1 MSSRNCDDSTA
12 GVCHGG
18 RPDLTLGLEDY
29 VMILIPAACLL
40 FMAPLRLRRTW
51 GRSRKVVSPTALWWA
66 KTISSTSFVGLSLA
80 VLIRG
85 CTRPHAPSAEIPAEV
100 FSFLA
105 SLAAAVLSQWEH
117 IRSIR
122 PSALLQLYLMVAL
135 VVQAVHLRS
144 LWLRND
150 DITMRGLGIGQIVA
164 CAIFLAVESVSKE
177 SILLQRQ
184 KRSPQD
190 TNDMFSQRLFW
201 WLNNMFK
208 RGYTSVLAP
217 NDLDKMDEDL
227 SSTDPQR
234 RFRLEW
240 RRHTTKNPKVSML
253 RVILSAI
260 GYDMMFPVIPRLL
273 LLAIQFSQPYLI
285 MRFVDYIDNPE
296 KGGTEEGILL
306 VLATAIVYVAIATF
320 QSWYWQ
326 AVVRFQ
332 TKLRGC
338 LISQIHDKALRSR
351 VDTNSNPLM
360 LMNVDVEKTLVGIR
374 PIHEFWAC
382 GVSIVIALGLLY
394 DQVGL
399 PFLAPLIL
407 LVVFI
412 TIASTNGKKIAP
424 KIKIWLAT
432 TQDRV
437 SYITSVIGSMKN
449 IKLLGIG
456 PSVLDKGNKL
466 REREVR
472 AQRAIRMSSMI
483 NLIISLTNFQAATL
497 AMYGAFAIKTHFIG
511 TPLTNSTLFT
521 SLAVLKLFTNPLLMT
536 IQYLPS
542 LLQVFSALARIQEYL
557 VTEDHTD
564 QRAIDSEAMA
574 HGRNTK
580 TGVSVSELND
590 IAQIRGLSCG
600 YSEDNTVLDNIELSL
615 PRDKLNMVVGSVG
628 SGKSTLLKALLG
640 EVTINSGSIV
650 VTDDEIAYCSQ
661 NPWLWNGSIRE
672 NIIGADI
679 PDDVWLTKVC
689 WACGLDRDFQELPD
703 GIDTL
708 VGNDGTALS
717 GGQKNR
723 ISLARAVYSRRPL
736 VLLDDV
742 LSGLDTRTE
751 RLVFNRVLGPQGIL
765 RKMRSTVVLA
775 THAIGWLRYAHSVL
789 VVEHGKLVYKG
800 DPENAPAT
808 FIRKHAEVPQHEAD
822 EEDIENTS
830 PAEIPIKT
838 SRSSSVSSSTAKTQS
853 NWQLYKTYFKSFG
866 LLGFSSFTLLIIGF
880 SVLQCVQQLVL
891 KWWAGAE
898 VTSPSGLGKWVG
910 ILGAITVVF
919 LAVVFLTLYVGF
931 IYMFPRSSL
940 YLHVKQFSALVKI
953 RYSAWGGKET
963 GSIANRFS
971 QDIAI
976 IDMQLGNALLNV
988 MAGTTDVIAMTS
1000 IIIVATPFIAATL
1013 PVLALVFWVIQ
1024 NIYLRTG
1031 KQLRIMDLEAKA
1043 PLCTHFLETV
1053 TGVATIKSFGWA
1065 KAYREK
1071 NERLLENSQTPY
1083 YLLESVQNWLSLVLN
1098 LVVAGLATVTMAIVV
1113 KMRSSRDGGYVALAL
1128 INIMDIGPILEM
1140 LVVAWTQLETSMGA
1154 IARMKEFIESTPEE
1168 EQGKTTP
1175 PADWMTKGD
1184 ISITNLEASY
1194 SDTAPSTIKNIN
1206 LEIQHG
1212 QKIAICGRTGSGK
1225 SSLASAVFGLLH
1237 ISSGT
1242 LKVDGV
1248 DITTVSQE
1256 LLRSKM
1262 IALPQDPYFTSGTVR
1277 ENLSLRATDTNRSD
1291 AEMLAALSR
1300 VGLLAKF
1307 EALAQAEGSTWLTP
1321 LDVALNPDDMLTKG
1335 QTQLFAMARA
1345 MLSSGSIVL
1354 VDEATSGLDHETE
1367 AVVQELLRKEFVG
1380 KTVIA
1385 IAHHL
1390 QTIVDFDVVVVLD
1403 GGKIAEVG
1411 VPGELM
1417 ERQGSLFGELLRAAS

>member
-1 MSSRNCDDSTA
+1 
-12 GVCHGG
+12 
-18 RPDLTLGLEDY
+18 
-29 VMILIPAACLL
+29 
-40 FMAPLRLRRTW
+40 
-51 GRSRKVVSPTALWWA
+51 
-66 KTISSTSFVGLSLA
+66 
-80 VLIRG
+80 
-85 CTRPHAPSAEIPAEV
+85 
-100 FSFLA
+100 
-105 SLAAAVLSQWEH
+105 
-117 IRSIR
+117 
-122 PSALLQLYLMVAL
+122 MVAL

-144 LWLRND
+144 IWLRNED
-150 DITMRGLGIGQIVA
+150 TIMRGLGIGQIVA

-190 TNDMFSQRLFW
+190 TNDVFSQRLFW

-240 RRHTTKNPKVSML
+240 RKYTTKNPKVNML
-253 RVILSAI
+253 RIIFSAI

-273 LLAIQFSQPYLI
+273 MLAIQFSQPYLI
-285 MRFVDYIDNPE
+285 LRFVDYVDNPE
-296 KGGTEEGILL
+296 EGGTEEGVLL
-306 VLATAIVYVAIATF
+306 VIATATVYVAIATF

-351 VDTNSNPLM
+351 ADTDSNPLM

-374 PIHEFWAC
+374 PMHEFWAC

-394 DQVGL
+394 SQVGL
-399 PFLAPLIL
+399 PFLAPLVL

-412 TIASTNGKKIAP
+412 TICSTNGKKIGP
-424 KIKIWLAT
+424 KTKLWLAA
-432 TQDRV
+432 TQERV

-449 IKLLGIG
+449 IKLLGIA

-466 REREVR
+466 REKEVR
-472 AQRAIRMSSMI
+472 AQRAIRMAAMI
-483 NLIISLTNFQAATL
+483 NLVISLVNFQAATL
-497 AMYGAFAIKTHFIG
+497 FMYGAFAIKTHFTG

-542 LLQVFSALARIQEYL
+542 LLQVFAALARIQEYL

-564 QRAIDSEAMA
+564 QRTVDSEAIA

-580 TGVSVSELND
+580 TGISVSEMND
-590 IAQIRGLSCG
+590 LAQMRKLTCG
-600 YSEDNTVLDNIELSL
+600 YADGNTVLKDIELSL
-615 PRDKLNMVVGSVG
+615 RRNKLNIVVGSVG

-640 EVTINSGSIV
+640 EIAVKSGSITV
-650 VTDDEIAYCSQ
+650 ADDEIAYCSQ

-672 NIIGADI
+672 NIVGAD
-679 PDDVWLTKVC
+679 PHHDVWLTKVS
-689 WACGLDRDFQELPD
+689 WACGLDQDFQELPD
-703 GIDTL
+703 GIDTR

-723 ISLARAVYSRRPL
+723 ISLARAVYSRRSL

-751 RLVFNRVLGPQGIL
+751 RLVFNRVLGPQGLL

-775 THAIGWLRYAHSVL
+775 THAIGWLRYADTVL
-789 VVEHGKLVYKG
+789 VVEDGRLVYQG
-800 DPENAPAT
+800 GPGNAPASFT
-808 FIRKHAEVPQHEAD
+808 RQHADISEQES
-822 EEDIENTS
+822 EEDIENT
-830 PAEIPIKT
+830 
-838 SRSSSVSSSTAKTQS
+838 R
-853 NWQLYKTYFKSFG
+853 
-866 LLGFSSFTLLIIGF
+866 
-880 SVLQCVQQLVL
+880 
-891 KWWAGAE
+891 
-898 VTSPSGLGKWVG
+898 
-910 ILGAITVVF
+910 
-919 LAVVFLTLYVGF
+919 
-931 IYMFPRSSL
+931 
-940 YLHVKQFSALVKI
+940 
-953 RYSAWGGKET
+953 
-963 GSIANRFS
+963 
-971 QDIAI
+971 
-976 IDMQLGNALLNV
+976 NALLNV
-988 MAGTTDVIAMTS
+988 MAGTTDVIAMAS

-1071 NERLLENSQTPY
+1071 NEKLLEQSQTPY

-1113 KMRSSRDGGYVALAL
+1113 KLRASRDAGYVALAL

-1168 EQGKTTP
+1168 EQGKVDP
-1175 PADWMTKGD
+1175 PADWMTEGS

-1206 LEIQHG
+1206 LQIKHG

-1242 LKVDGV
+1242 LKIDGV

-1277 ENLSLRATDTNRSD
+1277 ENLSLRATDTKRSD
-1291 AEMLAALSR
+1291 AEMLASLSR
-1300 VGLLAKF
+1300 VGLLSKF
-1307 EALAQAEGSTWLTP
+1307 ETLAEAEGSTWQTP
-1321 LDVALNPDDMLTKG
+1321 LDVVLNPDDMLTKG

-1345 MLSSGSIVL
+1345 ILSSGSIVL

-1367 AVVQELLRKEFVG
+1367 AVVQKLLREEFDS

-1390 QTIVDFDVVVVLD
+1390 QTIVDFDIVVVLD
-1403 GGKIAEVG
+1403 GGRIAEVG
-1411 VPGELM
+1411 VPGELR
-1417 ERQGSLFGELLRAAS
+1417 EKEGSLFGELLRAAT

>member
-1 MSSRNCDDSTA
+1 MSSKDCDDSSA

-40 FMAPLRLRRTW
+40 LMAPLRLRRTW

-66 KTISSTSFVGLSLA
+66 KTISSTSFVSLSLA
-80 VLIRG
+80 VLVRG
-85 CTRPHAPSAEIPAEV
+85 CMRSHAPSAEIPAEV

-144 LWLRND
+144 IWLRND
-150 DITMRGLGIGQIVA
+150 DTIMRGLGIGQIVA
-164 CAIFLAVESVSKE
+164 CAIFLAVESMSKE

-217 NDLDKMDEDL
+217 SDLDKMDEDL

-240 RRHTTKNPKVSML
+240 RKHTTKDPKVSML
-253 RVILSAI
+253 RVIFSAI

-273 LLAIQFSQPYLI
+273 LLAVQFSQPYLI
-285 MRFVDYIDNPE
+285 LRFVDYIDDPE
-296 KGGTEEGILL
+296 EGGTEEGILL
-306 VLATAIVYVAIATF
+306 VIATAIVYVAIATF

-351 VDTNSNPLM
+351 VDADSNPLM

-374 PIHEFWAC
+374 PMHEFWAC

-394 DQVGL
+394 SQVGL
-399 PFLAPLIL
+399 PFLAPLVL

-412 TIASTNGKKIAP
+412 TICSTNGKKIGP
-424 KIKIWLAT
+424 KTKLWLAA
-432 TQDRV
+432 TQERV

-466 REREVR
+466 REKEVR
-472 AQRAIRMSSMI
+472 AQRAIRMASMI
-483 NLIISLTNFQAATL
+483 NLVISLVNSQAATL
-497 AMYGAFAIKTHFIG
+497 SMYGAFAIKTHLTG
-511 TPLTNSTLFT
+511 KPLTNSILFT
-521 SLAVLKLFTNPLLMT
+521 SLAVLKLFTVPLLMT

-542 LLQVFSALARIQEYL
+542 LLQVFAALARIQEYL

-564 QRAIDSEAMA
+564 QRAVDSEAIA

-580 TGVSVSELND
+580 TGISVSETND
-590 IAQIRGLSCG
+590 LAQMRKLTCG
-600 YSEDNTVLDNIELSL
+600 YAGGNTVLKDIELSL
-615 PRDKLNMVVGSVG
+615 PRNKLNIVVGSVG

-640 EVTINSGSIV
+640 EVPIKSGSIV
-650 VTDDEIAYCSQ
+650 VADDEIAYCSQ

-672 NIIGADI
+672 NIVGAD
-679 PDDVWLTKVC
+679 PYDDVWLTKVS
-689 WACGLDRDFQELPD
+689 WACGLDQDFQELPD
-703 GIDTL
+703 GIDTR

-723 ISLARAVYSRRPL
+723 ISLARAVYSRRSM

-751 RLVFNRVLGPQGIL
+751 RLVFNRVLGPQGLL
-765 RKMRSTVVLA
+765 RKMKSTVVLA
-775 THAIGWLRYAHSVL
+775 THAIGWLRYADTVL
-789 VVEHGKLVYKG
+789 VIEDGKLVYQG
-800 DPENAPAT
+800 GPSNSPAS
-808 FIRKHAEVPQHEAD
+808 FIRQHAGISEQKS
-822 EEDIENTS
+822 EEEIDNSS

-838 SRSSSVSSSTAKTQS
+838 SRASSVSSSTAKTVS
-853 NWQLYKTYFKSFG
+853 NWQLYKDYLKSFG
-866 LLGFSSFTLLIIGF
+866 TLGLASFTFLIIGF

-898 VTSPSGLGKWVG
+898 VTSSSGLGKWVG
-910 ILGAITVVF
+910 ILSAITVAF
-919 LAVVFLTLYVGF
+919 VVVTFLTLFVGF

-940 YLHVKQFSALVKI
+940 YLHVKQFTALVKV

-971 QDIAI
+971 QDISI

-988 MAGTTDVIAMTS
+988 MVGTTDVIAMAS
-1000 IIIVATPFIAATL
+1000 IIIVATPFMAATL
-1013 PVLALVFWVIQ
+1013 PVLALVFWIIQ

-1071 NERLLENSQTPY
+1071 NEKLLEESQTPY
-1083 YLLESVQNWLSLVLN
+1083 YLLESVQNWLSLILN

-1113 KMRSSRDGGYVALAL
+1113 KLRASRDAGYVALAL
-1128 INIMDIGPILEM
+1128 INIMDIGPTLEM

-1168 EQGKTTP
+1168 EQGEVSP
-1175 PADWMTKGD
+1175 PADWMTEGS

-1206 LEIQHG
+1206 LQIKHG

-1242 LKVDGV
+1242 LKIDGV

-1277 ENLSLRATDTNRSD
+1277 ENLSLRATDTERSD
-1291 AEMLAALSR
+1291 TEMLASLSR
-1300 VGLLAKF
+1300 VGLLSKF
-1307 EALAQAEGSTWLTP
+1307 ETLAEAEGSTWQTP
-1321 LDVALNPDDMLTKG
+1321 LDVVLIPDDMLTKG

-1345 MLSSGSIVL
+1345 ILSSGSIVL

-1367 AVVQELLRKEFVG
+1367 AVVQKLLREEFGG
-1380 KTVIA
+1380 KTIIA

-1390 QTIVDFDVVVVLD
+1390 QTIVDFGVVVVLD
-1403 GGKIAEVG
+1403 GGRIAEVG
-1411 VPGELM
+1411 EPGELRGK
-1417 ERQGSLFGELLRAAS
+1417 ESSLFGELLRAAT

>member
-1 MSSRNCDDSTA
+1 MSSKNCDDSSA

-40 FMAPLRLRRTW
+40 LMAPLRLRRTW

-66 KTISSTSFVGLSLA
+66 KTMSSTSFVGLSLA

-85 CTRPHAPSAEIPAEV
+85 CVRPHAPSAEIPAEV

-105 SLAAAVLSQWEH
+105 SLTAAILSQWEH
-117 IRSIR
+117 MRSIR

-144 LWLRND
+144 IWLRD
-150 DITMRGLGIGQIVA
+150 EDTIMRGLGIGQIVA

-177 SILLQRQ
+177 SILLHRQ

-240 RRHTTKNPKVSML
+240 RKHTTKNPKVNML
-253 RVILSAI
+253 RIIFSAI

-285 MRFVDYIDNPE
+285 LRFVDYIDNPDE
-296 KGGTEEGILL
+296 GGTEEGILL
-306 VLATAIVYVAIATF
+306 VIATAIVYVAIATF

-351 VDTNSNPLM
+351 VDTDSNPLM

-374 PIHEFWAC
+374 PMHEFWAC

-394 DQVGL
+394 SQVGL
-399 PFLAPLIL
+399 PFLAPLVL
-407 LVVFI
+407 LVVFVA
-412 TIASTNGKKIAP
+412 IASSNGKKIGP
-424 KIKIWLAT
+424 KTKLWLAA
-432 TQDRV
+432 TQERV

-466 REREVR
+466 REKEVR
-472 AQRAIRMSSMI
+472 AQRAIRMAAMI
-483 NLIISLTNFQAATL
+483 NLVISLVNSQAAAL
-497 AMYGAFAIKTHFIG
+497 VMYGAFAIKTHLTG
-511 TPLTNSTLFT
+511 VPLTNSILFT

-542 LLQVFSALARIQEYL
+542 LLQVFAALARIQEYL

-564 QRAIDSEAMA
+564 QRTIDSEAMA

-580 TGVSVSELND
+580 TGISVSETTEL
-590 IAQIRGLSCG
+590 AQMRKLTCG
-600 YSEDNTVLDNIELSL
+600 YADGVEVLKDVELSL
-615 PRDKLNMVVGSVG
+615 PRNKLNIVVGSVG

-640 EVTINSGSIV
+640 EVTVKSGSIV
-650 VTDDEIAYCSQ
+650 VADDEIAYCSQ

-672 NIIGADI
+672 NIVGAD
-679 PDDVWLTKVC
+679 PHDDVWLTKVS
-689 WACGLDRDFQELPD
+689 WACGLDQDFQELPD
-703 GIDTL
+703 GIDTR

-723 ISLARAVYSRRPL
+723 ISLARAIYSRRSL

-775 THAIGWLRYAHSVL
+775 THAIGWLRYADTILVL
-789 VVEHGKLVYKG
+789 EDGKLVYQG
-800 DPENAPAT
+800 APGNAPAS
-808 FIRKHAEVPQHEAD
+808 FIRQHAGIPEQDP
-822 EEDIENTS
+822 EEDIDNTS
-830 PAEIPIKT
+830 PAEIPIKK
-838 SRSSSVSSSTAKTQS
+838 SRSSSVSSSTAKTVS
-853 NWQLYKTYFKSFG
+853 NWQLYKDYFRSFG
-866 LLGFSSFTLLIIGF
+866 TLGLTSFTLLIIGF

-898 VTSPSGLGKWVG
+898 VTSSSGLGKWVG
-910 ILGAITVVF
+910 ILGAITVAFVV
-919 LAVVFLTLYVGF
+919 VVFLTLYVGF

-940 YLHVKQFSALVKI
+940 YLHVKQFTALVKV

-971 QDIAI
+971 QDISI

-988 MAGTTDVIAMTS
+988 MAGTTDVIAMAS

-1071 NERLLENSQTPY
+1071 NEKLLEESQTPY
-1083 YLLESVQNWLSLVLN
+1083 YLLESVQNWLTLVLN

-1113 KMRSSRDGGYVALAL
+1113 KLRASRDAGYVALAL

-1168 EQGKTTP
+1168 EQGKVNP
-1175 PADWMTKGD
+1175 PSDWMTEGS

-1206 LEIQHG
+1206 LQIKHG

-1237 ISSGT
+1237 ISSGS
-1242 LKVDGV
+1242 LKIDGI

-1277 ENLSLRATDTNRSD
+1277 ENLSLRATDTKRSD
-1291 AEMLAALSR
+1291 AEMLASLSR
-1300 VGLLAKF
+1300 VGLLSKF
-1307 EALAQAEGSTWLTP
+1307 STLAEAEGSTWQTA
-1321 LDVALNPDDMLTKG
+1321 LDVILNPDDMLTKG

-1345 MLSSGSIVL
+1345 ILSSGSIVL

-1367 AVVQELLRKEFVG
+1367 ATVQKLLREEFGG

-1403 GGKIAEVG
+1403 GGRIAEVG
-1411 VPGELM
+1411 VPGELR
-1417 ERQGSLFGELLRAAS
+1417 EKEGSLFGELLRAAT

>member
-1 MSSRNCDDSTA
+1 MSSKNCDDSSA

-40 FMAPLRLRRTW
+40 LMAPLRLRKTW
-51 GRSRKVVSPTALWWA
+51 GRSRKVMSPTVLWWA

-80 VLIRG
+80 VLVRG
-85 CTRPHAPSAEIPAEV
+85 CMRPNAPSAEIPAEV

-117 IRSIR
+117 IRSIK

-144 LWLRND
+144 VWLRNED
-150 DITMRGLGIGQIVA
+150 TIMRGLGIGQIVA

-217 NDLDKMDEDL
+217 SDLDKMDEDL

-240 RRHTTKNPKVSML
+240 RKHTTKNPKVNLL
-253 RVILSAI
+253 RIIFSAI

-285 MRFVDYIDNPE
+285 LRFVDYIDNPE
-296 KGGTEEGILL
+296 EGGTEEGILL
-306 VLATAIVYVAIATF
+306 VIATAIVYVAIATF

-351 VDTNSNPLM
+351 VDTDSNPLM

-374 PIHEFWAC
+374 PLHEFWAC

-394 DQVGL
+394 SQVGL
-399 PFLAPLIL
+399 PFLAPLVL

-412 TIASTNGKKIAP
+412 TICSTNGKKIGP
-424 KIKIWLAT
+424 KTKLWLAA
-432 TQDRV
+432 TQERV
-437 SYITSVIGSMKN
+437 SYITGVIGSMKN
-449 IKLLGIG
+449 IKLLGVG

-466 REREVR
+466 REKEVR
-472 AQRAIRMSSMI
+472 AQRAIRMAAMI
-483 NLIISLTNFQAATL
+483 NLVISLVNSQAATL
-497 AMYGAFAIKTHFIG
+497 FMYGAFAIKTHFTG
-511 TPLTNSTLFT
+511 TPLTNSILFT

-542 LLQVFSALARIQEYL
+542 LLQIFAALARIQEYL

-564 QRAIDSEAMA
+564 QRTIDSEAMA

-580 TGVSVSELND
+580 TGISVSEMHDL
-590 IAQIRGLSCG
+590 AQMRKLTCG
-600 YSEDNTVLDNIELSL
+600 YPDGNTVLKDIELSL
-615 PRDKLNMVVGSVG
+615 ARNKLNIVVGSVG

-640 EVTINSGSIV
+640 ETTIKFGSIV
-650 VTDDEIAYCSQ
+650 VADDEIAYCSQ

-672 NIIGADI
+672 NIVGAD
-679 PDDVWLTKVC
+679 PYDDVWLTKVS
-689 WACGLDRDFQELPD
+689 WACGLDQDFQELPD
-703 GIDTL
+703 GIDTR

-723 ISLARAVYSRRPL
+723 ISLARAVYSRRSL

-751 RLVFNRVLGPQGIL
+751 RLVFNRVLSPQGLL

-775 THAIGWLRYAHSVL
+775 THAIGWLRYADTVL
-789 VVEHGKLVYKG
+789 VIEDGKLVYQGGPDK
-800 DPENAPAT
+800 APAS
-808 FIRKHAEVPQHEAD
+808 FIRQHAGISGQESEAD
-822 EEDIENTS
+822 IDSTS
-830 PAEIPIKT
+830 PAAVSIKT
-838 SRSSSVSSSTAKTQS
+838 SRSSSVSSSTTKTVS
-853 NWQLYKTYFKSFG
+853 NWQLYKDYFKSFG
-866 LLGFSSFTLLIIGF
+866 TLGLASFTFLIIGF

-898 VTSPSGLGKWVG
+898 VTSSAGLGKWVG
-910 ILGAITVVF
+910 ILGAITVAFVII
-919 LAVVFLTLYVGF
+919 VFLTLYVGF

-940 YLHVKQFSALVKI
+940 YLHVKQFTALVKV

-971 QDIAI
+971 QDISI

-988 MAGTTDVIAMTS
+988 MAGTTDVIAMAS

-1043 PLCTHFLETV
+1043 PLCTLFLETV

-1071 NERLLENSQTPY
+1071 NEKLLEQSQTPY

-1113 KMRSSRDGGYVALAL
+1113 KLRASRDAGYVALAL

-1168 EQGKTTP
+1168 EQGKVNP
-1175 PADWMTKGD
+1175 PSDWMTESS
-1184 ISITNLEASY
+1184 ITITNLEASY
-1194 SDTAPSTIKNIN
+1194 SDIAPSTIKNIN
-1206 LEIQHG
+1206 LQIKHG

-1242 LKVDGV
+1242 LKIDGV

-1277 ENLSLRATDTNRSD
+1277 ENLSLRATDTEHSD
-1291 AEMLAALSR
+1291 AEMLASLSR
-1300 VGLLAKF
+1300 VGLLSKF
-1307 EALAQAEGSTWLTP
+1307 ETLAEAEGSTWQTP
-1321 LDVALNPDDMLTKG
+1321 LDVVLIPDDMLTKG
-1335 QTQLFAMARA
+1335 QTQL
-1345 MLSSGSIVL
+1345 
-1354 VDEATSGLDHETE
+1354 
-1367 AVVQELLRKEFVG
+1367 
-1380 KTVIA
+1380 
-1385 IAHHL
+1385 
-1390 QTIVDFDVVVVLD
+1390 
-1403 GGKIAEVG
+1403 
-1411 VPGELM
+1411 
-1417 ERQGSLFGELLRAAS
+1417 

>member
-40 FMAPLRLRRTW
+40 LMAPLRLRRTW

-66 KTISSTSFVGLSLA
+66 KTISSTSFVSLSLA
-80 VLIRG
+80 VLVRG
-85 CTRPHAPSAEIPAEV
+85 CIRPHAPSAEIPAEV

-105 SLAAAVLSQWEH
+105 SLTAAVLSQWEH

-144 LWLRND
+144 IWLRNED
-150 DITMRGLGIGQIVA
+150 TIMRGLGIGQIVA

-190 TNDMFSQRLFW
+190 TNDVFSQRLFW

-240 RRHTTKNPKVSML
+240 RKYTTKNPKVNML
-253 RVILSAI
+253 RIIFSAI

-273 LLAIQFSQPYLI
+273 MLAIQFSQPYLI
-285 MRFVDYIDNPE
+285 LRFVDYVDNPE
-296 KGGTEEGILL
+296 EGGTEEGVLL
-306 VLATAIVYVAIATF
+306 VIATATVYVAIATF

-351 VDTNSNPLM
+351 ADTDSNPLM

-374 PIHEFWAC
+374 PMHEFWAC

-394 DQVGL
+394 SQVGL
-399 PFLAPLIL
+399 PFLAPLVL

-412 TIASTNGKKIAP
+412 TICSTNGKKIGP
-424 KIKIWLAT
+424 KTKLWLAA
-432 TQDRV
+432 TQERV

-449 IKLLGIG
+449 IKLLGIA

-466 REREVR
+466 REKEVR
-472 AQRAIRMSSMI
+472 AQRAIRMAAMI
-483 NLIISLTNFQAATL
+483 NLVISLVNFQAATL
-497 AMYGAFAIKTHFIG
+497 FMYGAFAIKTHFTG

-542 LLQVFSALARIQEYL
+542 LLQVFAALARIQEYL

-564 QRAIDSEAMA
+564 QRTVDSEAIA

-580 TGVSVSELND
+580 TGISVSEMND
-590 IAQIRGLSCG
+590 LAQMRKLTCG
-600 YSEDNTVLDNIELSL
+600 YADGNTVLKDIELSL
-615 PRDKLNMVVGSVG
+615 RRNKLNIVVGSVG

-640 EVTINSGSIV
+640 EIAVKSGSITV
-650 VTDDEIAYCSQ
+650 ADDEIAYCSQ

-672 NIIGADI
+672 NIVGAD
-679 PDDVWLTKVC
+679 PHHDVWLTKVS
-689 WACGLDRDFQELPD
+689 WACGLDQDFQELPD
-703 GIDTL
+703 GIDTR

-723 ISLARAVYSRRPL
+723 ISLARAVYSRRSL

-751 RLVFNRVLGPQGIL
+751 RLVFNRVLGPQGLL

-775 THAIGWLRYAHSVL
+775 THAIGWLRYADTVL
-789 VVEHGKLVYKG
+789 VVEDGRLVYQG
-800 DPENAPAT
+800 GPGNAPASFT
-808 FIRKHAEVPQHEAD
+808 RQHADISEQES
-822 EEDIENTS
+822 EEDIENT
-830 PAEIPIKT
+830 
-838 SRSSSVSSSTAKTQS
+838 R
-853 NWQLYKTYFKSFG
+853 
-866 LLGFSSFTLLIIGF
+866 
-880 SVLQCVQQLVL
+880 
-891 KWWAGAE
+891 
-898 VTSPSGLGKWVG
+898 
-910 ILGAITVVF
+910 
-919 LAVVFLTLYVGF
+919 
-931 IYMFPRSSL
+931 
-940 YLHVKQFSALVKI
+940 
-953 RYSAWGGKET
+953 
-963 GSIANRFS
+963 
-971 QDIAI
+971 
-976 IDMQLGNALLNV
+976 NALLNV
-988 MAGTTDVIAMTS
+988 MAGTTDVIAMAS

-1071 NERLLENSQTPY
+1071 NEKLLEQSQTPY

-1113 KMRSSRDGGYVALAL
+1113 KLRASRDAGYVALAL

-1168 EQGKTTP
+1168 EQGKVDP
-1175 PADWMTKGD
+1175 PADWMTEGS

-1206 LEIQHG
+1206 LQIKHG

-1242 LKVDGV
+1242 LKIDGV

-1277 ENLSLRATDTNRSD
+1277 ENLSLRATDTKRSD
-1291 AEMLAALSR
+1291 AEMLASLSR
-1300 VGLLAKF
+1300 VGLLSKF
-1307 EALAQAEGSTWLTP
+1307 ETLAEAEGSTWQTP
-1321 LDVALNPDDMLTKG
+1321 LDVVLNPDDMLTKG

-1345 MLSSGSIVL
+1345 ILSSGSIVL

-1367 AVVQELLRKEFVG
+1367 AVVQKLLREEFDS

-1390 QTIVDFDVVVVLD
+1390 QTIVDFDIVVVLD
-1403 GGKIAEVG
+1403 GGRIAEVG
-1411 VPGELM
+1411 VPGELR
-1417 ERQGSLFGELLRAAS
+1417 EKEGSLFGELLRAAT

>member
-1 MSSRNCDDSTA
+1 MSSKNCDDNSA
-12 GVCHGG
+12 SVCHGG

-40 FMAPLRLRRTW
+40 LMAPLRLRRTW
-51 GRSRKVVSPTALWWA
+51 GRTRKVVSPTALWWA
-66 KTISSTSFVGLSLA
+66 KTISSTSFVSLSLA
-80 VLIRG
+80 VLVRG
-85 CTRPHAPSAEIPAEV
+85 CMRPHAQSAEIPAEV

-144 LWLRND
+144 VWLRNED
-150 DITMRGLGIGQIVA
+150 TIMRGLGIGQIVA
-164 CAIFLAVESVSKE
+164 CAIFLTVESVSKE

-217 NDLDKMDEDL
+217 SDLDKMDEDL

-240 RRHTTKNPKVSML
+240 RKHTTKNPKVNLL
-253 RVILSAI
+253 RIIFSAI

-285 MRFVDYIDNPE
+285 LRFVDYIDNPE
-296 KGGTEEGILL
+296 EGGTEEGILL
-306 VLATAIVYVAIATF
+306 VIATAIVYVAIATF

-374 PIHEFWAC
+374 PLHEFWAC

-394 DQVGL
+394 SQVGL
-399 PFLAPLIL
+399 PFLAPLVL

-412 TIASTNGKKIAP
+412 TICSTNGKKIGP
-424 KIKIWLAT
+424 KTKLWLAA
-432 TQDRV
+432 TQERV
-437 SYITSVIGSMKN
+437 SYITGVIGSMKN

-466 REREVR
+466 REKEVR
-472 AQRAIRMSSMI
+472 AQRAIRMAAMI
-483 NLIISLTNFQAATL
+483 NLVISLVNSQAATL
-497 AMYGAFAIKTHFIG
+497 FMYGAFAIKTHFTG
-511 TPLTNSTLFT
+511 TPLTNSILFT

-542 LLQVFSALARIQEYL
+542 LLQVFAALARIQEYL

-564 QRAIDSEAMA
+564 QRTIDSEAMA

-580 TGVSVSELND
+580 TGISVLEIND
-590 IAQIRGLSCG
+590 LAQMRKLTCG
-600 YSEDNTVLDNIELSL
+600 YPDGNTVLKDIELSL
-615 PRDKLNMVVGSVG
+615 ARNKLNIVVGSVG

-640 EVTINSGSIV
+640 ETTVKFGSIV
-650 VTDDEIAYCSQ
+650 VADDEIAYCSQ

-672 NIIGADI
+672 NIVGAD
-679 PDDVWLTKVC
+679 PYDDVWLTKVS
-689 WACGLDRDFQELPD
+689 WACGLDQDFQELPD
-703 GIDTL
+703 GIDTR

-723 ISLARAVYSRRPL
+723 ISLARAVYSRRSL

-751 RLVFNRVLGPQGIL
+751 RLVFNRVLSPQGLL

-775 THAIGWLRYAHSVL
+775 THAIGWLRYADTVL
-789 VVEHGKLVYKG
+789 VIEDGKLVYQGGPDK
-800 DPENAPAT
+800 APAS
-808 FIRKHAEVPQHEAD
+808 FIRQHAGISEQESEAD
-822 EEDIENTS
+822 IDSTS
-830 PAEIPIKT
+830 PAAVSIKT
-838 SRSSSVSSSTAKTQS
+838 SRSSSVSSSTAKTVS
-853 NWQLYKTYFKSFG
+853 NWQLYKDYFKSFG
-866 LLGFSSFTLLIIGF
+866 TLGLTSFTFLIIGF
-880 SVLQCVQQLVL
+880 SVLQCVQQLIL

-898 VTSPSGLGKWVG
+898 VTSSAGLGKWVG
-910 ILGAITVVF
+910 ILGAITVAFVF
-919 LAVVFLTLYVGF
+919 VVFLTLYVGF

-940 YLHVKQFSALVKI
+940 YLHVKQFTALVKV

-971 QDIAI
+971 QDISI

-988 MAGTTDVIAMTS
+988 MAGTTDVIAMAS

-1071 NERLLENSQTPY
+1071 NEKLLEQSQTPY

-1113 KMRSSRDGGYVALAL
+1113 KLRASRDAGYVALAL

-1168 EQGKTTP
+1168 EQGKINP
-1175 PADWMTKGD
+1175 PSDWMTESS
-1184 ISITNLEASY
+1184 ITITNLEASY
-1194 SDTAPSTIKNIN
+1194 SDIAPSTIKNIN
-1206 LEIQHG
+1206 LQIKHG

-1242 LKVDGV
+1242 LKIDGV

-1277 ENLSLRATDTNRSD
+1277 ENLSLRATDTERSD
-1291 AEMLAALSR
+1291 AEMLASLSR
-1300 VGLLAKF
+1300 VGLLSKF
-1307 EALAQAEGSTWLTP
+1307 ETLAEAEGSTWQTP
-1321 LDVALNPDDMLTKG
+1321 LDVVLIPDDMLTKG

-1345 MLSSGSIVL
+1345 ILSSGSIVL

-1367 AVVQELLRKEFVG
+1367 AVVQKLLREEFGG

-1403 GGKIAEVG
+1403 GGRIAEVG
-1411 VPGELM
+1411 VPGELR
-1417 ERQGSLFGELLRAAS
+1417 EKEGSLFGELLRAAT